1 MLSKRSRVK
10 AFLSVH
16 QYGFFR
22 QKRVCMRKLDSG
34 EYLVQKET
42 WNRTPVITKSWHKA
56 LSAFNH
62 LSKETQSLGPPWL
75 QCPKG

>member
-42 WNRTPVITKSWHKA
+42 WNSTPVITKSWHKA

-62 LSKETQSLGPPWL
+62 LSKESQSLVPPWL

>member
-22 QKRVCMRKLDSG
+22 HIRVCMRMLDSG

-42 WNRTPVITKSWHKA
+42 WNCTPVITKSWHKA

-62 LSKETQSLGPPWL
+62 LSKESQSLGPPWL